1 MRPSA
6 VAAGTFDGLHIGHRY
21 LINKLISVSRKKK
34 LKSIIVTLSA
44 PVRHNTSLLT
54 SLDEKLILMKQFPVD
69 EIIVLHTGPEITGL
83 PAKTFFEAFLMK
95 RLAARHIVVGKNFAF
110 GHNREGDIS
119 WLKREC
125 RKTGTVID
133 AVSPVKS
140 GGEVV
145 SSSRIRALLHE
156 GNLASANSLLGR
168 PYTITGFP
176 VKGIG
181 IGRTLGFPTVNLSVQ
196 PCKLLPMGVFAAV
209 TRGRDGRLFPS
220 VVNIGVRPTFFNKE
234 TKLLEIHLLG
244 FAGRWPAVDTTVYLL
259 KHLRAEKK
267 FGGRKALIS
276 QIAKDVERT
285 KAFFGGRQK

>member
-6 VAAGTFDGLHIGHRY
+6 VAAGTFDGLHIGHRF
-21 LINKLISVSRKKK
+21 LINQLLSVAKKKK
-34 LKSIIVTLSA
+34 LKSVIVTLSS

-54 SLDEKLILMKQFPVD
+54 SLDEKLNLMKQFPVD
-69 EIIVLHTGPEITGL
+69 EIIVLKTGPEITGL
-83 PAKTFFEAFLMK
+83 PARTFFEEFLMR
-95 RLAARHIVVGKNFAF
+95 RLAVKHIVVGRNFAF
-110 GHNREGDIS
+110 GRNREGDIA

-125 RKTGTVID
+125 RKTRTVLD
-133 AVSPVKS
+133 AVSPLKY

-156 GNLASANSLLGR
+156 GALSAANSLLGR
-168 PYTITGFP
+168 PYSIEGLP
-176 VKGIG
+176 VKGMA
-181 IGRTLGFPTVNLSVQ
+181 IGRTLGFPTVNLAVK

-209 TRGRDGRLFPS
+209 TRGKDGKLFPS
-220 VVNIGVRPTFFNKE
+220 VVNIGLRPTFFDNE

-244 FAGRWPAVDTTVYLL
+244 FTGRWPEANTAVHLL

-267 FGGRKALIS
+267 FSGRKNLIN

-285 KAFFGGRQK
+285 KEFFSRET